1 MVRVGWK
8 LLLGTGLVLI
18 SVAVFG
24 LHILLFHDAH
34 WLEKYLV
41 FYLGFLPVEVI
52 VVTLILDR
60 LIEMRER
67 QERME
72 KMNMVI
78 GLFFSEIGT
87 SLLRMMVIEDRS
99 ASELRNCLQITGQCK
114 PDDFNRIRQT
124 MKGHEFRA
132 EFDAGELTAIKELLS
147 SKRPTLVRLLE
158 NPVLLEHE
166 VFTNLLRAVFHLAEE
181 LDYRGPL
188 DQLPDSDIA
197 HLSRDTSRAYELLAL
212 QWLDYIQYLEG
223 HYPYLFSL
231 ALRTNPFD
239 EKASPVVAE

>member
-1 MVRVGWK
+1 M
-8 LLLGTGLVLI
+8 LGTGLVLI
-18 SVAVFG
+18 SAAFFLVHAV
-24 LHILLFHDAH
+24 LFEDVH

-41 FYLGFLPVEVI
+41 FYLGFLPIEVI

-87 SLLRMMVIEDRS
+87 RLLKQMVVEDQS
-99 ASELRNCLQITGQCK
+99 AAELRSCLQITGK
-114 PDDFNRIRQT
+114 WKAEDFAGVKEI
-124 MKGHEFRA
+124 MKAHKFRGQFNA
-132 EFDAGELTAIKELLS
+132 RELSDIKELLS
-147 SKRPTLVRLLE
+147 KKRPLLVQLLE
-158 NPVLLEHE
+158 NPILLEHE
-166 VFTNLLRAVFHLAEE
+166 EFTNVLRAVFHLAEE
-181 LDYRGPL
+181 LDYRG
-188 DQLPDSDIA
+188 DIEKLPHSDLN
-197 HLSRDTSRAYELLAL
+197 HLSGDASRAYGLLAFE
-212 QWLDYIQYLEG
+212 WLRYMRYLEG